1 MRQLKSIKLFQG
13 KLNEADRLIT
23 KIARQNWRL
32 LFVTFGTNISASLLE
47 GASLGIIYLAVT
59 VLTQPGGIDWNH
71 YPFLSRFP
79 AVTDLMNQAGRGVV
93 FLWML
98 AAAVSAQ
105 LIFSLFNYLNLVSVG
120 YLSAILTNQLTD
132 VIHRQILRFS
142 FACASRYKVGD
153 LVYYASSAANTVHI
167 QLVIVNDFLSNTF
180 MSVVYLAA
188 MLLVSPSMLLVA
200 IVFAGILYFFQK
212 RLLPQIRQT
221 SQDDEAM
228 AVKVTESIT
237 ENVQG
242 LRLLHTTGRQ
252 VESAEKVHQ
261 MLLQLVPLRKR
272 QARLSN
278 LATPLFQMIPILFL
292 AILAGLTYL
301 LFEKQ
306 STNVLPALVTFVL
319 ALQRFNGRLQGLFST
334 FTRFAENGGRMQRL
348 RTILD
353 DRDKEFVNPHGLPF
367 EGLQSAIVLQ
377 DVSLRYQTDQREILK
392 EINLTLPLGK
402 VTALV
407 GQSGAGKS
415 SLADLLVGLYE
426 PTQGHIVVNGQDIRN
441 YNINSW
447 RRYLGVVSQDTFLLN
462 ASIRENIRFARP
474 GATEEEVVS
483 AARAAQ
489 ADSFIQDLPEGY
501 DTVIGERGYLLSGG
515 QRQRIALARATLQD
529 PELLILDEA
538 TSALDTESEH
548 LVQEALEKFGHRRT
562 MLVIAHRLSTIVAAD
577 QIIVL
582 QSGQIVEQGDHHSLL
597 QLGKVYARYWQLQS
611 QDTVKLSQVKAIDS

>member
-13 KLNEADRLIT
+13 KLNEADRLIA

-32 LFVTFGTNISASLLE
+32 LFVTFGTNISTSLLE
-47 GASLGIIYLAVT
+47 GASIAIIYLAVT
-59 VLTQPGGIDWNH
+59 VLTKPGGIDWNH
-71 YPFLSRFP
+71 YPFLSMFP
-79 AVTDLMNQAGRGVV
+79 AITDLMNQAGRGVV
-93 FLWML
+93 FLSLL
-98 AAAVSAQ
+98 ATAVSAQ
-105 LIFSLFNYLNLVSVG
+105 LILSLFNYLNLVSVG

-132 VIHRQILRFS
+132 IIHRQILRFS

-153 LVYYASSAANTVHI
+153 LVYYASSAASTVQI
-167 QLVIVNDFLSNTF
+167 QLIIINDLLSNTL
-180 MSVVYLAA
+180 MSLIYLAA
-188 MLLVSPSMLLVA
+188 MLLLSPQMLLVV

-212 RLLPQIRQT
+212 RLLPKIRQIA
-221 SQDDEAM
+221 QADEAM
-228 AVKVTESIT
+228 AVKVSESIT

-261 MLLQLVPLRKR
+261 LLLQLVPLRKR

-278 LATPLFQMIPILFL
+278 LATPLFQVIPILFL
-292 AILAGLTYL
+292 AILAGLAYL
-301 LFEKQ
+301 LFEQQ
-306 STNVLPALVTFVL
+306 STNVLPSLLTFVL

-353 DRDKEFVNPHGLPF
+353 NRDKEFVDPQGLPF
-367 EGLQSAIVLQ
+367 EGLQGAIILE
-377 DVSLRYQTDQREILK
+377 DISLSYQSDQREVLQ

-426 PTQGHIVVNGQDIRN
+426 PTQGQIVVNGQDLRN

-489 ADSFIQDLPEGY
+489 ADSFIQDLPGGY
-501 DTVIGERGYLLSGG
+501 DTVVGERGYLLSGG

-548 LVQEALEKFGHRRT
+548 LVQEALEKFGHQRT
-562 MLVIAHRLSTIVAAD
+562 MLVIAHRLSTIVTAD
-577 QIIVL
+577 QIVVL
-582 QSGQIVEQGDHHSLL
+582 QGGQIVEQGDHHSLL

-611 QDTVKLSQVKAIDS
+611 QDTVKSSQSDDS

>member
-1 MRQLKSIKLFQG
+1 MRQLKPIKLFQG

-32 LFVTFGTNISASLLE
+32 LFAIFGTNISTSLLE
-47 GASLGIIYLAVT
+47 GVSIAIIYLAVT
-59 VLTQPGGIDWNH
+59 ALTQSGGIDWNH
-71 YPFLSRFP
+71 HPFLSAFP
-79 AVTDLMNQAGRGVV
+79 ALTNLMNQAGRGVV
-93 FLWML
+93 FLCLL
-98 AAAVSAQ
+98 ATAVSAQ
-105 LIFSLFNYLNLVSVG
+105 LILSLSNYLNLVSVG
-120 YLSAILTNQLTD
+120 YLSAILTNRLTD
-132 VIHRQILRFS
+132 AIHRQILRFS

-153 LVYYASSAANTVHI
+153 LVYYASSAADTVQT
-167 QLVIVNDFLSNTF
+167 QLVIINDLLSNIF
-180 MSVVYLAA
+180 MLLIYLSIMLLISPSLLLAA
-188 MLLVSPSMLLVA
+188 V
-200 IVFAGILYFFQK
+200 IFAGMLYFFQK
-212 RLLPQIRQT
+212 RLLPQIRQI
-221 SQDDEAM
+221 SQDDEAI
-228 AVKVTESIT
+228 AVKVAENIT

-278 LATPLFQMIPILFL
+278 LETPLFQMIPTLFL

-306 STNVLPALVTFVL
+306 STNVVPALVTFVL
-319 ALQRFNGRLQGLFST
+319 SLQRFNGRLQGFFST
-334 FTRFAENGGRMQRL
+334 FTRFAKNSGQMQRL

-353 DRDKEFVNPHGLPF
+353 NHDKEFVDPYGLPF
-367 EGLQSAIVLQ
+367 EGLQSAISLQ
-377 DVSLRYQTDQREILK
+377 DVSLCYQNDQREVLK
-392 EINLTLPLGK
+392 KVNLTLPLGK

-415 SLADLLVGLYE
+415 SLADLLIGLYE
-426 PTQGHIVVNGQDIRN
+426 PTQGRIVVNDQDLRN

-447 RRYLGVVSQDTFLLN
+447 RQYLGVVSQDTFLLN

-474 GATEEEVVS
+474 EATEEEVIS
-483 AARAAQ
+483 AAQAAQ
-489 ADSFIQDLPEGY
+489 ADSFIQDLPKGY
-501 DTVIGERGYLLSGG
+501 DTVVGERGYLLSGG
-515 QRQRIALARATLQD
+515 QRQRLALARATLQD

-548 LVQEALEKFGHRRT
+548 LVQEALEKFGYRRT
-562 MLVIAHRLSTIVAAD
+562 MLVIAHRLSTIATAD

-582 QSGQIVEQGDHHSLL
+582 QSGKIVEQGDHHSLL
-597 QLGKVYARYWQLQS
+597 RLGKVYARYWQLQS
-611 QDTVKLSQVKAIDS
+611 QDAASQSSSE